1 MIFQKDP
8 MFKGNDNDD
17 QLIKIAQFM
26 GTSDLMDYVRKYKL
40 TIKSFISKKLQN
52 WDRQPW
58 ETLFTKQNKHLI
70 NPEGLDLLNKMLVY
84 DREKRIA
91 PQEAMK
97 HEYFKPVIEFKEKE
111 EKKQQ

>member
-1 MIFQKDP
+1 

-26 GTSDLMDYVRKYKL
+26 GTADLMDYVWKYKL

-52 WDRQPW
+52 WDWQPW
-58 ETLFTKQNKHLI
+58 ESIITKQNKHLI

-84 DREKRIA
+84 DWEKRIA
-91 PQEAMK
+91 PQEALK
-97 HEYFKPVIEFKEKE
+97 HEYFKPVVEYKEKE
-111 EKKQQ
+111 TAK